1 MAVYQDKPFT
11 LHDSLVVFVDYGISP
26 AFIADVL
33 EYLLNCDSRKRKST
47 GSYYT
52 PVEIVEFM
60 CEMTFS
66 QYVAT
71 HTSLSEAEAEAI
83 IQDLNV
89 SEALPLERRAEVVKR
104 LWDIR
109 TLDPACGGG
118 AFNIGVVNRFMH
130 LYHNIDNDLEIA
142 KSLGCTNT
150 FDVKKHIV
158 TTNIYGIDINP
169 LAVTATRMRLF
180 LSLLSEATAD
190 DYKKID
196 EEVFEVLKHHIV
208 CADALLDDP
217 FGCLRN
223 RQNQTDLFNLPHNT

>member
-1 MAVYQDKPFT
+1 
-11 LHDSLVVFVDYGISP
+11 
-26 AFIADVL
+26 
-33 EYLLNCDSRKRKST
+33 
-47 GSYYT
+47 
-52 PVEIVEFM
+52 
-60 CEMTFS
+60 
-66 QYVAT
+66 
-71 HTSLSEAEAEAI
+71 
-83 IQDLNV
+83 
-89 SEALPLERRAEVVKR
+89 
-104 LWDIR
+104 
-109 TLDPACGGG
+109 
-118 AFNIGVVNRFMH
+118 
-130 LYHNIDNDLEIA
+130 LEIA